1 MTTSTECTSSSEPRR
16 RALKVAVAA
25 LCSENGF
32 TSADDTALETLTEMI
47 QSFMSEIGRGVRGY
61 CELAGRT
68 EAMVSDVAI
77 TLINMGFNIGG
88 IEQHIKRSNKSVF
101 IPPTQVTAAPI
112 HKTLQAGEKKTHPT
126 HIPEH
131 LPQFPDPHTYIR
143 TMTHQQPMNEY
154 QLMREKAA
162 SQKRDVERALTRF
175 IAKTGNTQHLFK
187 DDTTSFPLIA
197 ISPSP
202 RPYLNALLPKD
213 QDLDAQE
220 PDQVYSSVSKRRL
233 ESQTD
238 SGIQSSASQETV
250 DSDSIDN
257 PYLRPVKLPKKRKR

>member
-1 MTTSTECTSSSEPRR
+1 MSGDITGPSASRR
-16 RALKVAVAA
+16 KALKVAVAA

-32 TSADDTALETLTEMI
+32 TSSDDSALETLTELL
-47 QSFMSEIGRGVRGY
+47 QSFLTEVGRSARAY
-61 CELAGRT
+61 CELSGRT
-68 EAMVSDVAI
+68 EAMVSDVAMA
-77 TLINMGFNIGG
+77 LVNMGFNIESIAG
-88 IEQHIKRSNKSVF
+88 HAKRPNKSVF
-101 IPPTQVTAAPI
+101 IPPAQMTQPVI
-112 HKTLQAGEKKTHPT
+112 HKTLQAGERKTHPS
-126 HIPEH
+126 HIPDH

-143 TMTHQQPMNEY
+143 TLTHQQPLNEY

-187 DDTTSFPLIA
+187 DDPSAFPLIA
-197 ISPSP
+197 IAPSP

-220 PDQVYSSVSKRRL
+220 PGETYSTGSKKRSDNNSQGDAKDGAQTQ
-233 ESQTD
+233 ESAD
-238 SGIQSSASQETV
+238 PDA
-250 DSDSIDN
+250 IDN